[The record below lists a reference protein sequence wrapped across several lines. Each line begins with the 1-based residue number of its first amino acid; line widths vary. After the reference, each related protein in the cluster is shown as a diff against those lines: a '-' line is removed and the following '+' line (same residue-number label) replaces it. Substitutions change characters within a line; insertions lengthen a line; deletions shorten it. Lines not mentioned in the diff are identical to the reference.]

1 MNFKAAFSKFLTNK
15 IVLNIVTVIAILNII
30 GYLSLGNYNGVAYFV
45 ILALLITYFSKNM
58 IIVLG
63 VPIILVNLFVSK
75 GSLLTEGME
84 NNTASAKTHTNTK
97 NNQTMQNTHTAT
109 IKKINQQDARSK
121 QGLPITPLDATSSTT
136 NTSRSNA
143 TTDESFEVGR
153 GKKKGYEIDYA
164 STVEDAY
171 DSLNKILGSDGVKR
185 LTGDTQQLLK
195 QQQQLAESMQSMA
208 PMIQSMAPMM
218 KQAQDLLGG
227 MGDGKEGLGGIMDIA
242 KKLSGGMT
250 SMPKT
255 N

>member
-1 MNFKAAFSKFLTNK
+1 MKFNVAVSKFLTNK
-15 IVLNIVTVIAILNII
+15 IVLNAVVIIAILNII
-30 GYLSLGNYNGVAYFV
+30 GYIATGKYNEVVFFV
-45 ILALLITYFSKNM
+45 VLALLLTYFSKNM

-63 VPIILVNLFVSK
+63 VPIILVNLYAANKLSF
-75 GSLLTEGME
+75 LEGME
-84 NNTASAKTHTNTK
+84 NNASATTTPDKTTTSNDK
-97 NNQTMQNTHTAT
+97 NKHKET
-109 IKKINQQDARSK
+109 IKKINNQDAKSK
-121 QGLPITPLDATSSTT
+121 QGLPITPLDANTTTT
-136 NTSRSNA
+136 NTSDSNA

-208 PMIQSMAPMM
+208 PMIKSMAPMM

-242 KKLSGGMT
+242 KKFSGGLNA
-250 SMPKT
+250 SA
-255 N
+255 

>member
-1 MNFKAAFSKFLTNK
+1 MKFNVAVSKFLTNK
-15 IVLNIVTVIAILNII
+15 IVLNVVVVLSILNII
-30 GYLSLGNYNGVAYFV
+30 GYIATGKYNEVVFFVVLSLLV
-45 ILALLITYFSKNM
+45 TYFSKNM

-63 VPIILVNLFVSK
+63 VPIILVNLYAANKLSF
-75 GSLLTEGME
+75 LEGME
-84 NNTASAKTHTNTK
+84 TNTPTKQDETKKDEK
-97 NNQTMQNTHTAT
+97 NKHKET
-109 IKKINQQDARSK
+109 IKKINHQDAKSK
-121 QGLPITPLDATSSTT
+121 QGLPITPLDSNTTTT
-136 NTSRSNA
+136 NTSDSNA

-208 PMIQSMAPMM
+208 PMIKSMAPMM

-227 MGDGKEGLGGIMDIA
+227 MSDGKEGLGGIMDIA
-242 KKLSGGMT
+242 KKLSGGLNT
-250 SMPKT
+250 SA
-255 N
+255 

>member
-1 MNFKAAFSKFLTNK
+1 MKFKAAFSKFLTNK
-15 IVLNIVTVIAILNII
+15 IVLNVVAVIAVLNII
-30 GYLSLGNYNGVAYFV
+30 GYLSIGNYNGVAYFV

-63 VPIILVNLFVSK
+63 IPIILVNLFISK
-75 GSLLTEGME
+75 GALLTEGME
-84 NNTASAKTHTNTK
+84 NKDSSIKAHSANTNAT
-97 NNQTMQNTHTAT
+97 QNTHAET
-109 IKKINQQDARSK
+109 IHKINQQDAKSK
-121 QGLPITPLDATSSTT
+121 QGLPITPIDSTSSIT

-143 TTDESFEVGR
+143 TVDESFEVGR

-208 PMIQSMAPMM
+208 PMIKGMAPMM

-227 MGDGKEGLGGIMDIA
+227 MGDGKEGLGGIMDMA

-250 SMPKT
+250 SLQKT

>member
-1 MNFKAAFSKFLTNK
+1 MKFKAAFSKFLTNK
-15 IVLNIVTVIAILNII
+15 LVLNVVTVIAILNII
-30 GYLSLGNYNGVAYFV
+30 GYLSIGNYNGVAYFV
-45 ILALLITYFSKNM
+45 VIALLITYFSKNM

-75 GSLLTEGME
+75 NSSLTEGME
-84 NNTASAKTHTNTK
+84 NNTTPAKSNPPPK
-97 NNQTMQNTHTAT
+97 NNLNAQNEHRET
-109 IKKINQQDARSK
+109 IKKINQQDAKSK
-121 QGLPITPLDATSSTT
+121 QGLPITPLDATSPTT
-136 NTSRSNA
+136 NSSSSNA

-195 QQQQLAESMQSMA
+195 QQKQLAESMQSMA

-242 KKLSGGMT
+242 KKLSGGMGAL
-250 SMPKT
+250 PK
-255 N
+255 NN

>member
-1 MNFKAAFSKFLTNK
+1 MKFKAAFSKFLTNK
-15 IVLNIVTVIAILNII
+15 IVLNVVTVIAILNII
-30 GYLSLGNYNGVAYFV
+30 GMLSLGNYNGVAYFV

-63 VPIILVNLFVSK
+63 VPVILVNLFVSK

-84 NNTASAKTHTNTK
+84 NNTATDKTNT
-97 NNQTMQNTHTAT
+97 NVQNLSAQNKHSET
-109 IKKINQQDARSK
+109 IKKINQQDAKSK
-121 QGLPITPLDATSSTT
+121 QGLPITPLDSTSSTT
-136 NTSRSNA
+136 NTSSSNA

-227 MGDGKEGLGGIMDIA
+227 MGDSKEGLGGIMDIA
-242 KKLSGGMT
+242 KKFSGGMGGV
-250 SMPKT
+250 PKK
-255 N
+255 

>member
-1 MNFKAAFSKFLTNK
+1 MKFKADFSKFLTNK
-15 IVLNIVTVIAILNII
+15 IVLNVVTVIAILNII
-30 GYLSLGNYNGVAYFV
+30 GMLSLGNYNGVAYFV

-63 VPIILVNLFVSK
+63 VPVILVNLFVSK
-75 GSLLTEGME
+75 SSLLTEGME
-84 NNTASAKTHTNTK
+84 NNTATDKTNT
-97 NNQTMQNTHTAT
+97 NVQNQSAQNKHSET
-109 IKKINQQDARSK
+109 IKKINQQDAKSK
-121 QGLPITPLDATSSTT
+121 QGLPITPLDSTSSTT
-136 NTSRSNA
+136 NTSSSNA

-227 MGDGKEGLGGIMDIA
+227 MGDSKEGLGGIMDIA
-242 KKLSGGMT
+242 KKFSGGMGGV
-250 SMPKT
+250 PKK
-255 N
+255 

>member
-1 MNFKAAFSKFLTNK
+1 MKFKADFSKFLTNK
-15 IVLNIVTVIAILNII
+15 IVLNVVTVIAILNII
-30 GYLSLGNYNGVAYFV
+30 GMLSLGNYNGVAYFV

-63 VPIILVNLFVSK
+63 VPVILVNLFVSK
-75 GSLLTEGME
+75 SSLLTEGME
-84 NNTASAKTHTNTK
+84 NNTATDKTNT
-97 NNQTMQNTHTAT
+97 NVQNLSAQNKHSET
-109 IKKINQQDARSK
+109 IKKINQQDAKSK
-121 QGLPITPLDATSSTT
+121 QGLPITPLDSTSSTT
-136 NTSRSNA
+136 NTSSSNA

-227 MGDGKEGLGGIMDIA
+227 MGDSKEGLGGIMDIA
-242 KKLSGGMT
+242 KKFSGGMGGV
-250 SMPKT
+250 PKK
-255 N
+255 

>member
-1 MNFKAAFSKFLTNK
+1 MKFKAAFSKFLTNK
-15 IVLNIVTVIAILNII
+15 IVLNVVTVFAILNII
-30 GYLSLGNYNGVAYFV
+30 GYLSIGNYNGVAYFV

-75 GSLLTEGME
+75 GVFLREGME
-84 NNTASAKTHTNTK
+84 NNASTAKTDSSSK
-97 NNQTMQNTHTAT
+97 DNQNEHS
-109 IKKINQQDARSK
+109 KKINQQDAKSK
-121 QGLPITPLDATSSTT
+121 QGLPITPIDSTSSIT

-143 TTDESFEVGR
+143 TVDESFEVGR

-218 KQAQDLLGG
+218 RQAQDLLGG
-227 MGDGKEGLGGIMDIA
+227 MGDGKDGLGGIMDIA
-242 KKLSGGMT
+242 KKLSGGMG
-250 SMPKT
+250 SSSK

>member
-15 IVLNIVTVIAILNII
+15 IVLNVVAVIAILNII

-75 GSLLTEGME
+75 GALLTEGME
-84 NNTASAKTHTNTK
+84 NNTATTQTTSANANDK
-97 NNQTMQNTHTAT
+97 QNMHSET
-109 IKKINQQDARSK
+109 IKKINQQDAKSK
-121 QGLPITPLDATSSTT
+121 QGLPITPLDTTSSTK
-136 NTSRSNA
+136 NTSKSNA

-208 PMIQSMAPMM
+208 PMIKSMAPMM

-242 KKLSGGMT
+242 KKLSGGMA

>member
-15 IVLNIVTVIAILNII
+15 IVLNVVAVIAILNII

-75 GSLLTEGME
+75 GALLTEGME
-84 NNTASAKTHTNTK
+84 NNTATTQTTSANANDK
-97 NNQTMQNTHTAT
+97 QNMHSET
-109 IKKINQQDARSK
+109 IKKINQQDAKSK
-121 QGLPITPLDATSSTT
+121 QGLPTKKTSK
-136 NTSRSNA
+136 SNA

-208 PMIQSMAPMM
+208 PMIKSMAPMM

-242 KKLSGGMT
+242 KKLSGGMA

>member
-1 MNFKAAFSKFLTNK
+1 MKFKAAFSKFLTNK
-15 IVLNIVTVIAILNII
+15 IVLNVVTVIAILNII

-75 GSLLTEGME
+75 SAFLTEGME
-84 NNTASAKTHTNTK
+84 NNDTSTKAHAATANDNQNKHTE
-97 NNQTMQNTHTAT
+97 T
-109 IKKINQQDARSK
+109 IKKINQQDAKSK
-121 QGLPITPLDATSSTT
+121 QGLPITPLDSTSSTI
-136 NTSRSNA
+136 NTAHSNA
-143 TTDESFEVGR
+143 HMDESFEVGR

-208 PMIQSMAPMM
+208 PMIKSMAPMM

-227 MGDGKEGLGGIMDIA
+227 MGDGKEGLGGIMDMA
-242 KKLSGGMT
+242 KKLSGGMM
-250 SMPKT
+250 SPPKT

>member
-1 MNFKAAFSKFLTNK
+1 MKFNVAVSKFLTNK
-15 IVLNIVTVIAILNII
+15 IVLNVVTILAILNII
-30 GYLSLGNYNGVAYFV
+30 GFIATGKYNEIVFFV
-45 ILALLITYFSKNM
+45 VLALLLTYFSKNM

-63 VPIILVNLFVSK
+63 APIILVNLFSVSK
-75 GSLLTEGME
+75 LSLTEGME
-84 NNTASAKTHTNTK
+84 NNTNTK
-97 NNQTMQNTHTAT
+97 QGETKTQDETKKHKET
-109 IKKINQQDARSK
+109 IKKINHQDAKSK
-121 QGLPITPLDATSSTT
+121 QGLPITPLDATTTTT
-136 NTSRSNA
+136 NTSDSNA

-208 PMIQSMAPMM
+208 PMIKSMAPMM

-227 MGDGKEGLGGIMDIA
+227 MNDGKEGLGGIMDIA
-242 KKLSGGMT
+242 KKLSGGVNA
-250 SMPKT
+250 SA
-255 N
+255 

>member
-1 MNFKAAFSKFLTNK
+1 MKFKAAFSKFLTNK
-15 IVLNIVTVIAILNII
+15 IVLNVVTVIAILNII

-45 ILALLITYFSKNM
+45 ILALLIAYFSKNM

-75 GSLLTEGME
+75 GVFLTEGME
-84 NNTASAKTHTNTK
+84 NNTTTDKSDTNAKDNQNAHTE
-97 NNQTMQNTHTAT
+97 T
-109 IKKINQQDARSK
+109 IKKINQQDAKSK
-121 QGLPITPLDATSSTT
+121 QGLPITPIDATSTTT
-136 NTSRSNA
+136 NTSSSNA
-143 TTDESFEVGR
+143 TMDESFEVGR
-153 GKKKGYEIDYA
+153 GKNKGYEIDYA

-242 KKLSGGMT
+242 KKLSGGMVGL
-250 SMPKT
+250 PKT

>member
-1 MNFKAAFSKFLTNK
+1 MKFKAAFSKFLTNK
-15 IVLNIVTVIAILNII
+15 IVLNVVAVLALLNVI
-30 GYLSLGNYNGVAYFV
+30 GYLVIGSYNEVAYFV

-63 VPIILVNLFVSK
+63 VPIILVNLFASGK
-75 GSLLTEGME
+75 SFRIEGMT
-84 NNTASAKTHTNTK
+84 NNSNPTTKTEEKKDVKH
-97 NNQTMQNTHTAT
+97 HET
-109 IKKINQQDARSK
+109 IKKINQQDAKSK
-121 QGLPITPLDATSSTT
+121 QGLPFTPIDAASTS
-136 NTSRSNA
+136 A
-143 TTDESFEVGR
+143 TDESVEVGR
-153 GKKKGYEIDYA
+153 GKKKGYDIDYA

-208 PMIQSMAPMM
+208 PMIKSMAPMM

-242 KKLSGGMT
+242 KKLSGGMNGA
-250 SMPKT
+250 PNK
-255 N
+255 

>member
-1 MNFKAAFSKFLTNK
+1 
-15 IVLNIVTVIAILNII
+15 
-30 GYLSLGNYNGVAYFV
+30 
-45 ILALLITYFSKNM
+45 M

-75 GSLLTEGME
+75 GMLLTEGME
-84 NNTASAKTHTNTK
+84 NNTASAKSVADA
-97 NNQTMQNTHTAT
+97 QNVQNKHNKHNET
-109 IKKINQQDARSK
+109 IKKINQQDAKSK
-121 QGLPITPLDATSSTT
+121 QGLPITPLDTTSLTT
-136 NTSRSNA
+136 NTAHSNA
-143 TTDESFEVGR
+143 NTDESFEVGR

-208 PMIQSMAPMM
+208 PMIKSMAPMM

-227 MGDGKEGLGGIMDIA
+227 MGDGKEGLGGIMDMA
-242 KKLSGGMT
+242 KKLSGGMGALQK
-250 SMPKT
+250 P

>member
-1 MNFKAAFSKFLTNK
+1 MKFKSAFSKFLTNK
-15 IVLNIVTVIAILNII
+15 IVLNVVTVIAILNII
-30 GYLSLGNYNGVAYFV
+30 GMLSLGNYNGVAYFV

-63 VPIILVNLFVSK
+63 VPVILVNLFVSK
-75 GSLLTEGME
+75 LPLLTEGME
-84 NNTASAKTHTNTK
+84 NNTASDKTNTNVK
-97 NNQTMQNTHTAT
+97 NLSTQNKHSET
-109 IKKINQQDARSK
+109 IKKINQQDAKSK
-121 QGLPITPLDATSSTT
+121 QGLPITPLNTSSSTT
-136 NTSRSNA
+136 NTASSDV

-171 DSLNKILGSDGVKR
+171 DSLNQILGSDGVKR

-227 MGDGKEGLGGIMDIA
+227 MGDSKEGLGGIMDIA
-242 KKLSGGMT
+242 KKLSGGM
-250 SMPKT
+250 SGVPK
-255 N
+255 

>member
-1 MNFKAAFSKFLTNK
+1 MKFKAAFSKFLTNK
-15 IVLNIVTVIAILNII
+15 IVLNVVTVIAILNII
-30 GYLSLGNYNGVAYFV
+30 GMLSLGNYNGVAYFV

-63 VPIILVNLFVSK
+63 VPVILVNLFVNKS
-75 GSLLTEGME
+75 SLLTEGME
-84 NNTASAKTHTNTK
+84 NNTATDKTNT
-97 NNQTMQNTHTAT
+97 NVQNQSAQNKHNET
-109 IKKINQQDARSK
+109 IKKINQQDAKSK
-121 QGLPITPLDATSSTT
+121 QGLPITPLDSTSSTT
-136 NTSRSNA
+136 NTSSSNA

-227 MGDGKEGLGGIMDIA
+227 MGDSKEGLGGIMDIA
-242 KKLSGGMT
+242 KKFSGGMGGV
-250 SMPKT
+250 PKK
-255 N
+255 

>member
-1 MNFKAAFSKFLTNK
+1 MKFKAAFSKFLTNK
-15 IVLNIVTVIAILNII
+15 IVLNVVTVIAILNII

-45 ILALLITYFSKNM
+45 ILALLIAYFSKNM

-75 GSLLTEGME
+75 GLFLTEGME
-84 NNTASAKTHTNTK
+84 NNTTTAKSDTNAKDNQNAHTE
-97 NNQTMQNTHTAT
+97 T
-109 IKKINQQDARSK
+109 IKKINQQDAKSK
-121 QGLPITPLDATSSTT
+121 QGLPITPIDATSTTT
-136 NTSRSNA
+136 NTSSSNA
-143 TTDESFEVGR
+143 TMDESFEVGR

-242 KKLSGGMT
+242 KKLSGGMGGL
-250 SMPKT
+250 PKT

>member
-1 MNFKAAFSKFLTNK
+1 MNYKAAFSKFLTNK
-15 IVLNIVTVIAILNII
+15 IVLNVVAVLALLNVI
-30 GYLSLGNYNGVAYFV
+30 GYLVIGNYNGVAYFI

-75 GSLLTEGME
+75 GILTTEGMTNNNSQATKTTPNE
-84 NNTASAKTHTNTK
+84 NKNHTE
-97 NNQTMQNTHTAT
+97 T
-109 IKKINQQDARSK
+109 IKKINQQDAK
-121 QGLPITPLDATSSTT
+121 TNQGLPITPLDTTISTT
-136 NTSRSNA
+136 NTNSSNA
-143 TTDESFEVGR
+143 LIDESFEVGG
-153 GKKKGYEIDYA
+153 GKKKGHQIDYA

-208 PMIQSMAPMM
+208 PMIKSMAPMM

-250 SMPKT
+250 AAS
-255 N
+255 

>member
-1 MNFKAAFSKFLTNK
+1 MKFKAAFSKFLTNK
-15 IVLNIVTVIAILNII
+15 IVLNVVTVIAILNII
-30 GYLSLGNYNGVAYFV
+30 GMLSLGNYNGVAYFV

-63 VPIILVNLFVSK
+63 VPVILVNLFVSK
-75 GSLLTEGME
+75 SSLLTEGME
-84 NNTASAKTHTNTK
+84 NNTATDKTNT
-97 NNQTMQNTHTAT
+97 NVQNLSAQNKHSET
-109 IKKINQQDARSK
+109 IKKINQQDAKSK
-121 QGLPITPLDATSSTT
+121 QGLPITPLDSTSSTT
-136 NTSRSNA
+136 NTSSSNA

-227 MGDGKEGLGGIMDIA
+227 MGDSKEGLGGIMDIA
-242 KKLSGGMT
+242 KKFSGGMGGV
-250 SMPKT
+250 PKK
-255 N
+255 

>member
-1 MNFKAAFSKFLTNK
+1 
-15 IVLNIVTVIAILNII
+15 
-30 GYLSLGNYNGVAYFV
+30 
-45 ILALLITYFSKNM
+45 M

-63 VPIILVNLFVSK
+63 VPIILVNLFISK
-75 GSLLTEGME
+75 GSITTEGME
-84 NNTASAKTHTNTK
+84 NNTASAKSNTNT
-97 NNQTMQNTHTAT
+97 NNNKNTHNAT
-109 IKKINQQDARSK
+109 IKKINQQDAKSK
-121 QGLPITPLDATSSTT
+121 QGLPITPLNTTSSTT
-136 NTSRSNA
+136 NTANSNA

-227 MGDGKEGLGGIMDIA
+227 MGDGQEGLGGIMDIA
-242 KKLSGGMT
+242 KKLSGGMG
-250 SMPKT
+250 SLPKT
-255 N
+255 NYNILTHLDI